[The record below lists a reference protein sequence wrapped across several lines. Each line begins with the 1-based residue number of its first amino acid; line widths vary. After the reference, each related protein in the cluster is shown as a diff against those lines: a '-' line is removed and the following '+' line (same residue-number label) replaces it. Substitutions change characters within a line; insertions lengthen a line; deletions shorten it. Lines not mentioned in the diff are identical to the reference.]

1 MTSFG
6 TDVSAQ
12 AGDTSQSTTDSVKDK
27 AATAADQG
35 KQAAGEV
42 AQTAGE
48 RAQDVKQEVTRQA
61 RDLLGEARGQLTQ
74 QVADQHKNLVGNLR
88 SLSTE
93 LGSMAD
99 NSEESGLA
107 TELVGQ
113 ARDRIDSAAQW
124 LDGKEPGDILTEVKS
139 FARRR
144 PGTFLVGA
152 LAAGLVAGRLTRGVV
167 ASHQDDSSSGSPNGE
182 ATAPGSVTDGTAGAV
197 GGQHFASTPPP
208 GAPTAPLNP
217 PADYGNGTYVSPA
230 AGPQPEGSGYQPTTT
245 YGTADPSPY
254 SRPGQ
259 YPSGGDQGGLA

>member
-1 MTSFG
+1 MTSSG
-6 TDVSAQ
+6 TAVTAQ
-12 AGDTSQSTTDSVKDK
+12 TGGTTDTSMKNK
-27 AATAADQG
+27 AGAAADRG

-61 RDLLGEARGQLTQ
+61 RDLMGEAREQLSQ
-74 QVADQHKNLVGNLR
+74 QAGDQHRNLVGNLR

-99 NSEESGLA
+99 NSEQSGLA
-107 TELVGQ
+107 TELVSQ
-113 ARDRIDSAAQW
+113 ARDRIDGAAQW
-124 LDGKEPGDILTEVKS
+124 LDGKQPGDIVDEVRS

-167 ASHQDDSSSGSPNGE
+167 ASHTDDGSSGSYDNGV
-182 ATAPGSVTDGTAGAV
+182 GNAV
-197 GGQHFASTPPP
+197 NGQHFASTPPP
-208 GAPTAPLNP
+208 SAPTAPLNP
-217 PADYGNGTYVSPA
+217 PADYANGTYVTPT

-245 YGTADPSPY
+245 YGSPDPSPY
-254 SRPGQ
+254 ARPGQ
-259 YPSGGDQGGLA
+259 YPGGEQGGLA